1 MLQRLTDLLL
11 CQPTVTGVGQT
22 GDPSMWGNG
31 AATARILSHNGA
43 KIFGCD
49 LNLEAA
55 QHTQKRITAEGGD
68 ITITSANVTKDTS
81 VKAAVDACIAKYGRI
96 DILIK

>member
-1 MLQRLTDLLL
+1 
-11 CQPTVTGVGQT
+11 
-22 GDPSMWGNG
+22 MWGNG

-49 LNLEAA
+49 LSLEAA
-55 QHTQKRITAEGGD
+55 KHTENRIKAEGGD
-68 ITITSANVTKDTS
+68 ITVTAADVTKDSS
-81 VKAAVDACIAKYGRI
+81 VKATVDACIAKYGRI

>member
-1 MLQRLTDLLL
+1 MKINQLANTQRHK
-11 CQPTVTGVGQT
+11 TVTGVGQT

-49 LNLEAA
+49 LYLEAA
-55 QHTQKRITAEGGD
+55 QHTERRIQAEGGE
-68 ITITSANVTKDTS
+68 ITVTSADVTKNES